1 MEPASQAVLLTL
13 QPPERTPMGLLRR
26 KHDKA
31 VSPEEKREL
40 RQVQQEQVDIT
51 ARLSYLEKYR
61 EVYTVRARGK

>member
-1 MEPASQAVLLTL
+1 
-13 QPPERTPMGLLRR
+13 MGLLRR

-31 VSPEEKREL
+31 VSPKEKREL